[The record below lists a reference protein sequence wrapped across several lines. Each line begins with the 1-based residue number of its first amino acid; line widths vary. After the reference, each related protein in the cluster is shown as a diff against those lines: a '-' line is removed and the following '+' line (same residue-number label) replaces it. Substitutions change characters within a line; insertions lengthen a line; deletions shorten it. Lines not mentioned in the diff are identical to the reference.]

1 VGRRGDGG
9 KVGKWWRGSR
19 RSFPSTMDAQASS
32 RLLARTSMVSATAR
46 TRMRP
51 TVPQMNSTA
60 LDSLSTPGET
70 MGARL
75 DALELDMQR
84 D

>member
-1 VGRRGDGG
+1 
-9 KVGKWWRGSR
+9 
-19 RSFPSTMDAQASS
+19 MDAQASS

-46 TRMRP
+46 MRMRP
-51 TVPQMNSTA
+51 TVPQMNSTVLE
-60 LDSLSTPGET
+60 LDSLSAPGET